1 MGKLRRASSE
11 KDVVEEI
18 GVFGPA
24 VPVRKK
30 QHVQSAIRAGV
41 DRVVVN
47 ERILDRT
54 CDRDAAGAVIPA
66 DVISDD
72 RSAVA
77 GVLRDL
83 VSPFIANQQEPAVIV
98 VAVVVLN
105 HRVAAVPVGVKALSV
120 PLTFGSVSFVV
131 LDDGIVRAPRPDRN
145 VVVLR
150 TLAG

>member
-41 DRVVVN
+41 DRVVVK

-54 CDRDAAGAVIPA
+54 CDRDAARTVIPA
-66 DVISDD
+66 EVISDD
-72 RSAVA
+72 LSAVA
-77 GVLRDL
+77 DVLRDP
-83 VSPFIANQQEPAVIV
+83 VTPSVGNHVKPAVSV
-98 VAVVVLN
+98 VSL
-105 HRVAAVPVGVKALSV
+105 L
-120 PLTFGSVSFVV
+120 
-131 LDDGIVRAPRPDRN
+131 I
-145 VVVLR
+145 
-150 TLAG
+150 